1 MKIGK
6 VYTISH
12 AQYMAGII
20 LSVYVRRLVDAIKN
34 IDEFVRVFS
43 TKLANLDISKDI
55 LEYTLVN
62 MRVAD
67 FCDKDLLILP
77 VCHTGNGKYKGLKH
91 RREFSK
97 NVQIGEQRTERT
109 KALNAF

>member
-1 MKIGK
+1 M
-6 VYTISH
+6 
-12 AQYMAGII
+12 
-20 LSVYVRRLVDAIKN
+20 SVYVRRLVDAIKN

-67 FCDKDLLILP
+67 FL
-77 VCHTGNGKYKGLKH
+77 
-91 RREFSK
+91 
-97 NVQIGEQRTERT
+97 
-109 KALNAF
+109 